1 MSIVNSFEL
10 PSSDGSIDEGF
21 FRTRRD
27 QSVIGWYTVGNK
39 PTAAD
44 SAVHAH
50 VSELVDASPSI
61 FLLFNPD
68 IQDDAKQL
76 PFAVFESALTDG
88 TEADKAGKF
97 VQLEVGVEAGEAERI
112 AVDDVAN
119 ESASDSDPSGQI
131 ASLSRQR
138 NAIAMLHDRVRVIQQ
153 YVSAVVAG
161 IAPADHEILRQC
173 AALVATLPV
182 MDGSEFNK
190 ELRTEYNDTQ
200 MVSYL
205 TTLLGQLNTL
215 SSVTDKHW
223 ALHPPQSED
232 MGMKHG
238 LNPKMGG
245 QLFGSGRRRGTSRR

>member
-1 MSIVNSFEL
+1 MLVW
-10 PSSDGSIDEGF
+10 P
-21 FRTRRD
+21 RRGCSHKVS
-27 QSVIGWYTVGNK
+27 QVFPAQAVIGWYTVGNK

-119 ESASDSDPSGQI
+119 ESASDSDPSGREF
-131 ASLSRQR
+131 RQR
-138 NAIAMLHDRVRVIQQ
+138 TLRLIIAQRSL
-153 YVSAVVAG
+153 A
-161 IAPADHEILRQC
+161 
-173 AALVATLPV
+173 
-182 MDGSEFNK
+182 
-190 ELRTEYNDTQ
+190 
-200 MVSYL
+200 
-205 TTLLGQLNTL
+205 
-215 SSVTDKHW
+215 
-223 ALHPPQSED
+223 
-232 MGMKHG
+232 
-238 LNPKMGG
+238 
-245 QLFGSGRRRGTSRR
+245 